1 MANNMQGMD
10 TEAARSTA
18 NQMDSHAAVVG
29 DVCAKLLARVQGT
42 SWIGTDKDRIQ
53 DDIGS
58 QFIPN
63 ANAAC
68 EDIKQQASYLIAK
81 ADQQDAVSS

>member
-10 TEAARSTA
+10 TDEARSTA
-18 NQMDSHAAVVG
+18 NSMDSHAAVVG
-29 DVCAKLLARVQGT
+29 DTCAKLLARVQAT
-42 SWIGTDKDRIQ
+42 SWTGADKNRIQ
-53 DDIGS
+53 DDISGS
-58 QFIPN
+58 FIPN

-81 ADQQDAVSS
+81 ADQQDAISS

>member
-10 TEAARSTA
+10 TDEARSTA
-18 NQMDSHAAVVG
+18 HQMDSHAAVVG
-29 DVCAKLLARVQGT
+29 DVCARLLARVQGT
-42 SWIGTDKDRIQ
+42 SWIGADKDRIS
-53 DDIGS
+53 DDIGN
-58 QFIPN
+58 QFVPN

-81 ADQQDAVSS
+81 ADQQDRVSS